1 MSNGKFNYLQ
11 YSNNA
16 MRRYYMK
23 KQSNN
28 KKKQE
33 KSNQRVKMR
42 SIDEAKMKQA
52 LKDEADGNGKPY

>member
-1 MSNGKFNYLQ
+1 
-11 YSNNA
+11 
-16 MRRYYMK
+16 MK

-28 KKKQE
+28 KRKQE